1 MNEYGQQEREFA
13 QRVALR
19 LSAGA
24 RELDARLA
32 QRLRTAREAALAA
45 HRPARGGRLLARL
58 RLRAEGLF
66 APAWRP
72 AALAVAVLALVL
84 AGDHW
89 SMLSRVD
96 SLQDVDMALLIDDL
110 PIDAYLDAD
119 FREWLQ
125 DDSRS

>member
-1 MNEYGQQEREFA
+1 MNEYGREEREFA

-24 RELDARLA
+24 RDIDARVAL
-32 QRLRTAREAALAA
+32 RLRAAREAALAA
-45 HRPARGGRLLARL
+45 HRPARGARRLARL
-58 RLRAEGLF
+58 RLRIEGWL

-72 AALAVAVLALVL
+72 AALAAAILAVVL

-110 PIDAYLDAD
+110 PIDAYLDRD
-119 FREWLQ
+119 FREWLR